1 MRLLVV
7 PVLALALVAGVWVAG
22 GVVTNDFRA
31 SMALTA
37 GWFAVSGATC
47 LVVAVRRRA
56 LRWPVLGTY
65 VVVVGAIGGY
75 LAGTTLRDRV
85 VHERLVVAAPA
96 PAGAPA
102 PARRNVEL
110 ASGRFRSGEHR
121 TTGRAAVV
129 RVPGG
134 KRFLTLA
141 ALDTSAGP
149 DLRVRLVRGDTLDGG
164 RDGAIDLGALKG
176 NRGDQQYRL
185 PVRADVRDHS
195 VVIWCRAFSAPFGA
209 AHLRSPG

>member
-1 MRLLVV
+1 
-7 PVLALALVAGVWVAG
+7 VLALALVAGVWVAG

-176 NRGDQQYRL
+176 NRATSNTG
-185 PVRADVRDHS
+185 
-195 VVIWCRAFSAPFGA
+195 CRSAPMSATTASSSGA
-209 AHLRSPG
+209 GPSARRSAPPTCDHPGEHAGG